1 VTLFDPELPEASA
14 APTVRVRLDLAYNGS
29 GFHGFA
35 DNPGVRTVAGCL
47 REATERVLGHRIEL
61 TAAGRTDRGVHARG
75 QVVTFDA
82 RADGLDLASLARSL
96 NKLLAPAIS
105 VHDASVVPDD
115 FDARHSATARVYR
128 YRIWN
133 RPVHDPLI
141 AATTWHVAEP
151 LDLNA
156 LRLGADPLVGE
167 RDFSSFCRKPPAL
180 ADGSSPSLFRRVRRT
195 QWSDEGDGLLV
206 FEIEANAFCHQ
217 MVRAIVGTLVDM
229 GLGRRKAGE
238 MLGILAARDRHA
250 AGRLAP
256 PHGLILWSVEYGRAR
271 GAEGSE

>member
-1 VTLFDPELPEASA
+1 VTLFDPELPDAA
-14 APTVRVRLDLAYNGS
+14 PAPTVRVRLDVAYDGT

-47 REATERVLGHRIEL
+47 REAIERVLGHRIEL
-61 TAAGRTDRGVHARG
+61 TGAGRTDRGVHARG

-82 RADGLDLASLARSL
+82 RADGLDLPALARSL
-96 NKLLAPAIS
+96 NKLLGPAIA
-105 VHDASVVPDD
+105 VHGTAVVPDT
-115 FDARHSATARVYR
+115 FDARFSATGRTYR
-128 YRIWN
+128 YRVRN

-141 AATTWHVAEP
+141 ARTTWHVAEP
-151 LDLNA
+151 LDLGA
-156 LRLGADPLVGE
+156 LRLGCDPLIGE
-167 RDFSSFCRKPPAL
+167 HDFSSFCRKPPPL
-180 ADGSSPSLFRRVRRT
+180 PDGSPASLNRRVRRA
-195 QWSDEGDGLLV
+195 QWREGDDGLLV

-217 MVRAIVGTLVDM
+217 MVRSIVGTLVDM

-256 PHGLILWSVEYGRAR
+256 PHGLVLWEVRY
-271 GAEGSE
+271 